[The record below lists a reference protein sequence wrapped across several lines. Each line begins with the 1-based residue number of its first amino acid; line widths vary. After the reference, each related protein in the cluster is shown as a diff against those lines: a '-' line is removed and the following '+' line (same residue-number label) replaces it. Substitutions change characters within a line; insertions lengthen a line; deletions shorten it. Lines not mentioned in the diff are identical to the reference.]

1 MNEVTAWETRE
12 FAINATTKLVVDV
25 FTMKD
30 QLFANL
36 RKFEVVDANAT
47 VSRETDSDLDKIC
60 MDFIR
65 HRDNIDHINAISLA
79 PYVTGTAQP
88 KMNQENMNAIW
99 VPLPPLAEQARIV
112 ARLEELLPL
121 CERLKEA

>member
-1 MNEVTAWETRE
+1 
-12 FAINATTKLVVDV
+12 
-25 FTMKD
+25 MKD

-65 HRDNIDHINAISLA
+65 HRDNIDHINAISLVLNKCC
-79 PYVTGTAQP
+79 YFEIYEHTTIV
-88 KMNQENMNAIW
+88 NMQNH
-99 VPLPPLAEQARIV
+99 
-112 ARLEELLPL
+112 
-121 CERLKEA
+121 